1 MPPPDSDDDEP
12 IGDGDAG
19 FDALFNAQPLQVQ
32 ELGTDEPELELLT
45 FGEMVKLVISPCE
58 QMRMMS
64 ATPLLD
70 ATLVGKRVAVR
81 VVDIGWCAGKV
92 CHRSSSAAV
101 QSYNYAVRYDAD
113 DVQLHWLTEARYAGS
128 SKANAANDWD
138 GMDALP
144 AGSWAVFATSELPR
158 APETGST
165 AALRAAVGEPL
176 QRRRL

>member
-1 MPPPDSDDDEP
+1 MAAPPRRSRR
-12 IGDGDAG
+12 
-19 FDALFNAQPLQVQ
+19 LLRR
-32 ELGTDEPELELLT
+32 LLRLT

-58 QMRMMS
+58 QLRMMS

-81 VVDIGWCAGKV
+81 IVDIGWCAGKV

-128 SKANAANDWD
+128 SKANAASERLGRHGCAACRLVGGVRHERVTARTGDRLHCCIAR
-138 GMDALP
+138 GGGR
-144 AGSWAVFATSELPR
+144 AGGFAATKAVR
-158 APETGST
+158 Q
-165 AALRAAVGEPL
+165 AACANP
-176 QRRRL
+176 